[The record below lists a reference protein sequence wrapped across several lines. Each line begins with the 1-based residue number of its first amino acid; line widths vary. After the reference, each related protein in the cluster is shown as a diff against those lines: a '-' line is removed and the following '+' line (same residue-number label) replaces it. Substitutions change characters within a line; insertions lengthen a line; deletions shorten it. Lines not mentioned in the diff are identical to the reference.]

1 MQNYQDAKIGKIFK
15 FCAGKHDFY
24 TDKNMQMIK
33 DYEKIAMA
41 EMALWQDKVQ
51 RHPSLF
57 SRMSAKVQARINRII
72 PQKVHKAI
80 TVTIKQMVR
89 AVLTGAKIVTQQPK
103 EDLTLEQREIL
114 VKERIEFYKKAAAAE
129 GGITGAGGLLAG
141 LADFPLLLA
150 IKLKLLFEIASLYG
164 YSVNNFKERLY
175 ILHIFQLAF
184 SSQRRKAE
192 VYSQMVDWEKKSADL
207 PDDIH
212 QFDWQTF
219 QQEYRDYLDLAKM
232 AQLIPVIGAPVG
244 FIVNYRLINLLGITA
259 MNAYRLRMRKQLLNN
274 AF

>member
-1 MQNYQDAKIGKIFK
+1 
-15 FCAGKHDFY
+15 
-24 TDKNMQMIK
+24 MINE
-33 DYEKIAMA
+33 YETLAMA
-41 EMALWQDKVQ
+41 EMARWQEKVQ
-51 RHPSLF
+51 RRPSIF
-57 SRMSAKVQARINRII
+57 SRVSARVQARINRII
-72 PQKVHKAI
+72 PEKVHKAI

-89 AVLTGAKIVTQQPK
+89 AVLSGAKITTQQPK

-114 VKERIEFYKKAAAAE
+114 VREKIEFYKKTAAAE
-129 GGITGAGGLLAG
+129 GGLTGAGGLLAG

-150 IKLKLLFEIASLYG
+150 IKLKLLFEIASIYG
-164 YSVNNFKERLY
+164 YSVKDFKERLY

-192 VYSQMVDWEKKSADL
+192 VYSQMVDWEIKSAEL

-259 MNAYRLRMRKQLLNN
+259 MNAYRLRLRKKLLANSEI
-274 AF
+274 F